1 MGTTGSSEKVDL
13 NTELPDIL
21 TRIHEFTHVPL
32 AVGFG
37 VATRAHFDYAVAAG
51 ANGVVI
57 GSQLV
62 RVIGDSPPGEIAQR
76 VEAYCRDISG
86 RGEPPRVYSPLPT
99 RSPIKG
105 LNQANRATDA
115 FDAEVLPQRF
125 GQYGGQYVPEALV
138 DCLVELEAAHK
149 SAMADPEFWR
159 EYRSLYGY
167 INRPS
172 NLHLAKNLTED
183 VGGANIWLKRE
194 DL

>member
-1 MGTTGSSEKVDL
+1 MGTTGSSEKVGL

-21 TRIHEFTHVPL
+21 TQIHNFTHVPL

-37 VATRAHFDYAVAAG
+37 IATRAHFDYAVAAG

-57 GSQLV
+57 GSKLV
-62 RVIGDSPPGEIAQR
+62 HVIDDSPPDKIAQR
-76 VEAYCRDISG
+76 VEAYCQDISG
-86 RGEPPRVYSPLPT
+86 RGEPPHVYSSPPT
-99 RSPIKG
+99 GSPVKDM
-105 LNQANRATDA
+105 NQANRATDA
-115 FDAEVLPQRF
+115 FDVGVLPQRF

-159 EYRSLYGY
+159 EFHSHFGY
-167 INRPS
+167 MNRPS

-183 VGGANIWLKRE
+183 VGRANIWLKRE

>member
-1 MGTTGSSEKVDL
+1 MGTTGSSEKVNL

-21 TRIHEFTHVPL
+21 TRIHNLTHIPL

-57 GSQLV
+57 GSKLV
-62 RVIGDSPPGEIAQR
+62 HVISDSPPDEIAQR
-76 VEAYCRDISG
+76 VETYCRDISG

-99 RSPIKG
+99 RSSVKG
-105 LNQANRATDA
+105 LNQASRAADA
-115 FDAEVLPQRF
+115 FDVEVLPQRF

-149 SAMADPEFWR
+149 HAMADSEFWR
-159 EYRSLYGY
+159 EFHSHFGY

-172 NLHLAKNLTED
+172 KLHLAQNLTKD

>member
-1 MGTTGSSEKVDL
+1 MGTTGSSEKVGL

-21 TRIHEFTHVPL
+21 TRIHNLTHVPL

-37 VATRAHFDYAVAAG
+37 IATRAHFDYAVNAG

-57 GSQLV
+57 GSKLV
-62 RVIGDSPPGEIAQR
+62 HVIGDSPPDEIPQR
-76 VEAYCRDISG
+76 VEAYCQDISG
-86 RGEPPRVYSPLPT
+86 GGKPPRVYSLLPT
-99 RSPIKG
+99 GSPVEG
-105 LNQANRATDA
+105 LDQANRATDA
-115 FDAEVLPQRF
+115 FGVGVLPQRF

-159 EYRSLYGY
+159 EFHSHFGY
-167 INRPS
+167 MNRPS
-172 NLHLAKNLTED
+172 NLHLAKSLTED